1 MYKNISDIHISK
13 DLLSHVRLAHKKY
26 KERVEAEKSE
36 ALLLETKRKEA
47 AKLQQMEKEELE
59 TKQPSK
65 RELDAKEKEVKKN
78 ESELKIDMEKARQIF
93 DEANGRLAMG
103 IKNKDFKEMNIAQ
116 GLLDVA
122 MSNLDKIT
130 VAMDRC
136 MNERNDIGKK
146 RM

>member
-13 DLLSHVRLAHKKY
+13 NFLSHLRLAHKKY

-59 TKQPSK
+59 TKQLSK
-65 RELDAKEKEVKKN
+65 RKLDDKEKEVKKN

-93 DEANGRLAMG
+93 DEANGRLAMA
-103 IKNKDFKEMNIAQ
+103 IKKQ
-116 GLLDVA
+116 GF
-122 MSNLDKIT
+122 
-130 VAMDRC
+130 
-136 MNERNDIGKK
+136 
-146 RM
+146 